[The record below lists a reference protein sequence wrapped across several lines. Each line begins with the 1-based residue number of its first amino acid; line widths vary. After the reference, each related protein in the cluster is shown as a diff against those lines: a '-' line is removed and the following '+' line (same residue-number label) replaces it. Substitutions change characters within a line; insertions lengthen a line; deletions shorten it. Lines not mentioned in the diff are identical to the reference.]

1 MRWFFGIFLVSL
13 LSCSRQTPK
22 KEQNLFT
29 LKEPAQTGVFFENAL
44 TYSETFNPYL
54 YRNFYNGGGVAVGD
68 VNNDGLEDIYFTGNM
83 VDNKLFLNKGGWKF
97 EEIANKAGVA
107 CPGVWSTGATFVDI
121 NGDGLLDLYVCKSGK
136 PEGENRHNE
145 LFINNGDLTFTEA
158 SKEYGLDIN
167 GLSVHAAFFDYD
179 KDGDLDVYILNNSL
193 KSIGGFDLVKDQRKI
208 PDEQGNGNK
217 FFRNDNGKF
226 TDITEKAGIYSS
238 KIGFGLGITLG
249 DFDQDGWTDI
259 FVSNDFFERDYLYI
273 NDQKGGFT
281 EALENYFSSISMGS
295 MGADMADLNNDLLPD
310 LIVTEMLPETDERQ
324 KTKTVFESWDKHALA
339 VKKGYYYQYPRNVLQ
354 RNLGRKMFAEV
365 GRQAKV
371 AATEWSWAALI
382 FDMDND
388 GLRDIFISNGIY
400 KDLLDRDY
408 LNFEADQKTVSSRIH
423 NQEKNV
429 ITKLIDAMPSQPV
442 ANSAFHNLGSF
453 NFENKNTAWGLG
465 TPSFSNGSAYADLDN
480 DGDLDLILNNVNMPS
495 FIYENNT
502 DTLTHRS
509 FQLSLSQPDGNS
521 KSIGAKA
528 VITYGN
534 GQKSYADNFVSR
546 GFQSS
551 VTSTLH
557 FGVGNTRTI
566 DTLHIEWP
574 DGTVQLLTD
583 LPTNRPH
590 HIEHP
595 GSAHPTPKLTN
606 PVTNLPSLQK
616 IEPLFQFAHKENR
629 YIDFN
634 NERLLPQMFS
644 NEGPAFASED
654 MNNDGVPDYFLGGA
668 KGQPGQLFVSGPNGY
683 RVVQAPFEPDQGS
696 EDTCAVFF
704 DGDND
709 GDLDLYVGHGGRAY
723 SPYSTDLHDSYYQN
737 EGGTFEK
744 SNQALP
750 FSKSISTSTV
760 IPQDFDHDGDIDL
773 FIGERYHTSTYG
785 LPGSGYL
792 LKNQGQGKFDIA
804 QTFTDIGMIT
814 DAAWIDLNSDGWE
827 DLIVV
832 GEWMAIKAFINY
844 GEEGFK
850 EESETYGLT
859 GTQGLWT
866 ALGLVDVDN
875 DGDQDVIAGNIG
887 LNNFYEADMR
897 MFISDF
903 DGNGFKEQILCKK
916 KGDAYYP
923 IVDKD
928 ELISQI
934 PSLKKKLLY
943 YKDYAQAHM
952 GSLFNKEILDQ
963 AVKRDLKILKSLILL
978 NNGGTFTIQDLPD
991 EIQYAPIYAITAED
1005 LNNDGIADL
1014 FLGGNQFYVKPQFGK
1029 YDGSMGWGILGPV
1042 SRNSGETEVFP
1053 LRIKGQIRSLKW
1065 SKLNNEPILVAT
1077 INNDSTEFYR
1087 FIED

>member
-1 MRWFFGIFLVSL
+1 MKWFFGIFLVFL
-13 LSCSRQTPK
+13 LSCSRRPTTK
-22 KEQNLFT
+22 GRTLFT
-29 LKEPAQTGVFFENAL
+29 LKKPTETGVFFENTL
-44 TYSETFNPYL
+44 TYTETFNPYL
-54 YRNFYNGGGVAVGD
+54 YRNFYNGGGVAIGD

-83 VDNKLFLNKGGWKF
+83 VDNKLFLNKGDWKF
-97 EEIANKAGVA
+97 EEIAKKAGVS
-107 CPGVWSTGATFVDI
+107 CPDVWSTGATFVDI

-136 PEGENRHNE
+136 PEGSNRHNE

-193 KSIGGFDLVKDQRKI
+193 KSIGGFDLVKDQRNI

-217 FFRNDNGKF
+217 FLRNDHGKF
-226 TDITEKAGIYSS
+226 TDITLEAGIYSS

-249 DFDQDGWTDI
+249 DFNQDSWTDI

-273 NDQKGGFT
+273 NDQKGGFN
-281 EALENYFSSISMGS
+281 EALEDYFSSISMGS

-324 KTKTVFESWDKHALA
+324 KTKTVFESWDKHDLA

-354 RNLGRKMFAEV
+354 RNLGNRMFVEI
-365 GRQAKV
+365 GRQADV
-371 AATEWSWAALI
+371 AATEWSWAALL

-408 LNFEADQKTVSSRIH
+408 LNYEANQKTVGNRIH

-442 ANSAFHNLGSF
+442 ANSAFHNLGRF
-453 NFENKNTAWGLG
+453 NFENKNTDWGLG
-465 TPSFSNGSAYADLDN
+465 SPSFSNGSAYADLDN

-495 FIYENNT
+495 TIYENRT
-502 DTLTHRS
+502 DTLSHRS
-509 FQLSLSQPDGNS
+509 LQLRLMQHDGNS

-528 VITYGN
+528 IITYGD
-534 GQKSYADNFVSR
+534 GQKSYTDNFVSR

-557 FGVGNTRTI
+557 FGVGNTKTI
-566 DTLHIEWP
+566 DSLLIEWP
-574 DGTVQLLTD
+574 DGTTQILTD
-583 LPTNRPH
+583 LPTNRTH

-595 GSAHPTPKLTN
+595 GREHSSIQ
-606 PVTNLPSLQK
+606 PSKPSKNEPFLQK
-616 IEPLFQFAHKENR
+616 ITAPFEFVHKENR

-634 NERLLPQMFS
+634 NERLLPQIFS
-644 NEGPAFASED
+644 NEGPAFASGD
-654 MNNDGVPDYFLGGA
+654 INNDGVPDYFIGGA
-668 KGQPGQLFVSGPNGY
+668 KGQSGQLFVSGPNGY
-683 RVVQAPFEPDQGS
+683 RAVQAPFEPDQGS

-709 GDLDLYVGHGGRAY
+709 GDLDLYVGHGGRAF

-760 IPQDFDHDGDIDL
+760 NPEDFDHDGDIDL

-785 LPGSGYL
+785 LPGSGYIL
-792 LKNQGQGKFDIA
+792 ENKGQGKFDSS
-804 QTFTDIGMIT
+804 QTFTDLGMIT
-814 DAAWIDLNSDGWE
+814 DAEWIDLNDDGRK
-827 DLIVV
+827 DLVV
-832 GEWMAIKAFINY
+832 AGEWMSIKVFINY
-844 GEEGFK
+844 AQGFK
-850 EESETYGLT
+850 EETETYGLA

-866 ALGLVDVDN
+866 ALEVSDIDQ
-875 DGDQDVIAGNIG
+875 DGDLDIIAGNMG

-903 DGNGFKEQILCKK
+903 DANGFKEQILCKK
-916 KGDAYYP
+916 KGEAYYP
-923 IVDKD
+923 VIDKD

-943 YKDYAQAHM
+943 YRDYAQAPM
-952 GSLFNKEILDQ
+952 ASLFSKETIDQ

-978 NNGGTFTIQDLPD
+978 NQEGKFTMQDLPD

-1005 LNNDGIADL
+1005 IDKDGIVDL
-1014 FLGGNQFYVKPQFGK
+1014 FLGGNQFYVKPQFGR
-1029 YDGSMGWGILGPV
+1029 YDGSTGWGIMGPV
-1042 SRNSGETEVFP
+1042 LKNPEEPKVFP
-1053 LRIKGQIRSLKW
+1053 LRIKGQIRSLTW
-1065 SKLNNEPILVAT
+1065 SKINEEQILVAT
-1077 INNDSTEFYR
+1077 INNDSTSFYR
-1087 FIED
+1087 FVEN